1 MAQWKKVLVSGSNIH
16 VNEVTASSLTNDNLV
31 LVGTGGALES
41 SGLTYTGTVLD
52 LTAASV
58 ISGSIFSG
66 SFVGDGSGLTGLVT
80 ELTVVD
86 EDGTTGTIGL
96 LTEQFTITGGEGI
109 DTAISSQILT
119 ISGENASDTNKGI
132 ASFDSGDFVATSG
145 DITLANSL
153 DGAVLAISQT
163 TNETTVSRALG
174 TVTVGLADDVIIPTS
189 LTVPTASIN
198 GPLSVGGNLL
208 VNGDLAVNGDLTYIN
223 TANLYVEDKFI
234 LLNSGSANPDEG
246 GIIIDEGT
254 GTGHAFFYEADRVRW
269 GFNQSIGSTATTAD
283 TTAFAAAVVDV
294 DGASHSDSEEYQKNG
309 NIKVQGGEIYI
320 FA

>member
-41 SGLTYTGTVLD
+41 SGLTYTGTTLD

-80 ELTVVD
+80 TLDINTESGTATVD
-86 EDGTTGTIGL
+86 L
-96 LTEQFTITGGEGI
+96 LTQTLTIAAGEGI
-109 DTAISSQILT
+109 DTAGSGQTIT
-119 ISGENASDTNKGI
+119 ISGEDASDTNKGI
-132 ASFDSGDFVATSG
+132 ASFDSGDFTVQSG
-145 DITLANSL
+145 AVRLAKSL
-153 DGAVLAISQT
+153 DGAVLSVSGT
-163 TNETTVSRALG
+163 LNEIEVSRTLG
-174 TVTVGLADDVIIPTS
+174 NITVGLPNNVTITTD
-189 LTVPTASIN
+189 LTV
-198 GPLSVGGNLL
+198 GNDLF

-223 TANLYVEDKFI
+223 TANLFVEDKFI

-246 GIIIDEGT
+246 GIIIDEGL
-254 GTGHAFFYEADRVRW
+254 GSGHAFFYEADRVRW
-269 GFNQSIGSTATTAD
+269 GFNQSVSSTSTTAD
-283 TTAFAAAVVDV
+283 TTAYAAAVVDV
-294 DGASHSDSEEYQKNG
+294 DGPHTDISEYQKNG
-309 NIKVQGGEIYI
+309 NIKVEGGEIYI